1 MPRFSR
7 ARGTAMKQDERAPF
21 VRALQR
27 ARVSAYAPG
36 EFVEQESFMRA
47 AEIRALA
54 EQAGIAPG
62 VSVLDLCCGV
72 AGPGRFI
79 TRELG
84 CTYLGVDSSSS
95 AIDIARESAGD
106 LPCRFEVA
114 RIPPIP
120 PGPFDVVLLF
130 ETMLA
135 FPDKETLLRGDIP
148 GAHGPAGGSP
158 SPWRR
163 ACPLTEAERESMP
176 DADTVWLTPLQE
188 MLTCLERVGLR
199 VRWQE
204 DCSQS
209 HRAVAD
215 SLIERVRRRCHG
227 HCRADRAQ
235 GTGGAAGRPPAL
247 ERLAARGHGSARSRS
262 LRRRRRRQA
271 EHYVSIPGKRR
282 GGLWMRATV
291 MYGAGD
297 VRVEDVPDAQLVEP
311 GDALVRVTRA
321 AICGSDLW
329 PYKSME
335 ADGAGRRMG
344 HEFIGVV
351 EAVGTEVTSLQAG
364 DLVASPFL
372 WSDGTC
378 VLCREGMHPSCL
390 HGGRYG
396 DDGVDG
402 GQGEAV
408 RVPQADGTLV
418 RLPVAPDDAL
428 MPSLLTLTDVMATGH
443 HAALSARVGPGR
455 SVAVVG
461 DGAVGLCGVIAARRL
476 GAEQIIVLGHHEDRI
491 ALARDFGATDVVSE
505 RGDEAV
511 QRVRELTDGLGAHSV
526 LECVGHEESTITAL
540 HSARPGGAVGRVG
553 VPQEASIS
561 EGESTFF
568 DNVTISGG
576 PAPARAYMEELLP
589 DVLEGRIEPG
599 RVFDRVGS
607 LKDVPDGYRAMN
619 DREAIK
625 VMLEL

>member
-1 MPRFSR
+1 
-7 ARGTAMKQDERAPF
+7 
-21 VRALQR
+21 
-27 ARVSAYAPG
+27 
-36 EFVEQESFMRA
+36 
-47 AEIRALA
+47 
-54 EQAGIAPG
+54 
-62 VSVLDLCCGV
+62 
-72 AGPGRFI
+72 
-79 TRELG
+79 
-84 CTYLGVDSSSS
+84 
-95 AIDIARESAGD
+95 
-106 LPCRFEVA
+106 
-114 RIPPIP
+114 
-120 PGPFDVVLLF
+120 
-130 ETMLA
+130 
-135 FPDKETLLRGDIP
+135 
-148 GAHGPAGGSP
+148 
-158 SPWRR
+158 
-163 ACPLTEAERESMP
+163 
-176 DADTVWLTPLQE
+176 
-188 MLTCLERVGLR
+188 
-199 VRWQE
+199 
-204 DCSQS
+204 
-209 HRAVAD
+209 
-215 SLIERVRRRCHG
+215 
-227 HCRADRAQ
+227 
-235 GTGGAAGRPPAL
+235 
-247 ERLAARGHGSARSRS
+247 
-262 LRRRRRRQA
+262 
-271 EHYVSIPGKRR
+271 
-282 GGLWMRATV
+282 
-291 MYGAGD
+291 
-297 VRVEDVPDAQLVEP
+297 
-311 GDALVRVTRA
+311 
-321 AICGSDLW
+321 
-329 PYKSME
+329 ME

-351 EAVGTEVTSLQAG
+351 EAVGADVTSLHPG

-418 RLPVAPDDAL
+418 RLPVEPDAAL
-428 MPSLLTLTDVMATGH
+428 MPSLLTLTDVMSTGH
-443 HAALSARVGPGR
+443 HAALSARVSPGK

-461 DGAVGLCGVIAARRL
+461 DGAVGLCGVIAAHRL
-476 GAEQIIVLGHHEDRI
+476 GAEQIVILGHHEDRI
-491 ALARDFGATDVVSE
+491 ALAREFGATDVVSE

-526 LECVGHEESTITAL
+526 LECVGHEESTLTAL

-625 VMLEL
+625 VMIEL